1 MNPVNILKSVVDAS
15 VNFTQRFGRH
25 SGAIEARLVHKPTRN
40 IPVVSPTI
48 AKPEYIACY
57 VSSHSGCKMK
67 CKMCYLTQN
76 GNTSFDHVDIPT
88 YTKQITTVLDFYQKN
103 RVPTA
108 SRCNINFMARGEPL
122 ANKFVIN
129 QYPQLYD
136 AMTETCAKYGLTMKP
151 NISSI
156 FPDTIRNYDLS
167 NVFKDKPAYLYYSLY
182 SLNED
187 FRRKWLPRALPYE
200 MALRK
205 LKDYQLQSG
214 HILTFHWSVIKG
226 ENDSLD
232 EAKRMADMLAK
243 WDFNAKFQIVRF
255 NKHPKL
261 NYEEADTDRIN
272 QIFEIVNGGLG
283 NHEKS
288 YIVPRVG
295 RDVYASCG
303 TFVEDQDIQAGPLN
317 L

>member
-1 MNPVNILKSVVDAS
+1 
-15 VNFTQRFGRH
+15 
-25 SGAIEARLVHKPTRN
+25 
-40 IPVVSPTI
+40 
-48 AKPEYIACY
+48 
-57 VSSHSGCKMK
+57 MK

-76 GNTSFDHVDIPT
+76 GNTSFDHVDIPN

-103 RVPTA
+103 RIQTA
-108 SRCNINFMARGEPL
+108 TRCNINFMARGEPL

-129 QYPQLYD
+129 HYPQLYD
-136 AMTETCAKYGLTMKP
+136 AMTETCAKYNLTMKP

-156 FPDTIRNYDLS
+156 FPDTIRDHKLID
-167 NVFKDKPAYLYYSLY
+167 VFKDKPAYLYYSMY

-200 MALRK
+200 MVLSK

-214 HILTFHWSVIKG
+214 HLLTFHWSLIKG

-232 EAKRMADMLAK
+232 EAKRMADLFNK

-261 NYEEADTDRIN
+261 NYEEADLDRIN
-272 QIFEIVNGGLG
+272 EVFQIINAGLG

-303 TFVEDQDIQAGPLN
+303 TFVDDKDIQAGLLN